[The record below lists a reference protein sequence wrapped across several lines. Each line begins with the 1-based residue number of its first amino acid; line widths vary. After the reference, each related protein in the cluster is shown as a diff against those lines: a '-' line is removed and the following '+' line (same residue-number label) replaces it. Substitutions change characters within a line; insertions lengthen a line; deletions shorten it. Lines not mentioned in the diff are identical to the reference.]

1 LWADRAPFGETF
13 RRSLPLAGRSGTL
26 RTRFRGGPAQDRV
39 RAKTGYIARVVCL
52 SGYVPRPPRG
62 GDGDAGVGDRSDAP
76 ALAFCVMLN
85 DFTCPSA
92 EAKAAVDRFVEELC
106 RSVGWR

>member
-1 LWADRAPFGETF
+1 M
-13 RRSLPLAGRSGTL
+13 SGL
-26 RTRFRGGPAQDRV
+26 RDVGYRGIV
-39 RAKTGYIARVVCL
+39 VHAKTGFISRVVCL
-52 SGYVPRPPRG
+52 SGYVERP
-62 GDGDAGVGDRSDAP
+62 AGAP
-76 ALAFCVMLN
+76 LVFSVMLN